1 MKNWRYSKLQRIMIQ
16 VEVPDQ
22 VPTEDLIDQ
31 VGILL
36 IEELGATIISARV
49 VSPTHSL
56 TLS

>member
-1 MKNWRYSKLQRIMIQ
+1 MQRIMIQ